1 MLVYIYNAPKLA
13 LDRLN
18 QQMDKKSS
26 CYSFFEMNDLNS
38 ITLTKAKLLWNG
50 IDSIII
56 EIEMWVLI

>member
-18 QQMDKKSS
+18 QQMHKKSS

-50 IDSIII
+50 IVSIII